1 MALPTTS
8 RAWSIREI
16 HSDSFDGLVLQEN
29 VALPKLS
36 DHDVLVQVE
45 AVSLN
50 YRDLAI
56 PKVCKLYTK
65 S

>member
-29 VALPKLS
+29 VALPKIS
-36 DHDVLVQVE
+36 DYDVLIQVE

-56 PKVCKLYTK
+56 PKVRILYNK
-65 S
+65 C